1 MFSSMEPCIIRPLGG
16 ARPSPAPAPMAGTSV
31 CAGFP
36 SPADDFLEGS
46 IDLAELLTPNRAAS
60 FLWRVSGHSMRDAGI
75 HDGDIVV
82 VDRSRR
88 PRHGD
93 AVVAIVDGEVSLKV
107 FRERGPS
114 RLSFGNAAMPEFVL
128 PESVSVE
135 VWGTVTWT
143 LHRPALP

>member
-1 MFSSMEPCIIRPLGG
+1 MRSIHSVDVEFMG
-16 ARPSPAPAPMAGTSV
+16 AASPRLAPAPIAGTSV

-36 SPADDFLEGS
+36 SPADDFLERS
-46 IDLAELLTPNRAAS
+46 IDLGDLLMPNKAAS

-107 FRERGPS
+107 YLNQGRPS
-114 RLSFGNAAMPEFVL
+114 LAFGNSGMPSL
-128 PESVSVE
+128 RLCPEAQIE
-135 VWGTVTWT
+135 IWGTVTWT
-143 LHRPALP
+143 LHRPCLP